1 MAEAPAIDLS
11 RIAKELNLQTSQVE
25 NVTRLLDEGNTVPFI
40 TRYRKEVTGD
50 LNEDAIRLIRE
61 RVYSQRQLVEKAST
75 ILRLIDAQGKL
86 TSKLRKAILSADSLK
101 RLDDLYLPFRPKR
114 RSRAETARQRGLEPL
129 ADKIWNG
136 DESVGNPETAA
147 AEFVDPAKEL
157 VDTAAVLQGVNDLI
171 AERIGD
177 SAEARELARR
187 NGWKTG
193 RLVVKTVK
201 VKGQPDL
208 DAKEFENY
216 DKYAESVAR
225 IPPHRIM
232 AINRGEKSKA
242 LRIRFEWDN
251 DSAENQIG
259 AHFNVDFHRYQA
271 VIKAGLVDAVDRIIQ
286 PGIDREIR
294 RELTEKAESHAASV
308 FAQNLKSL
316 LMQPPLRGRRVVA
329 IDPGLRSGC
338 KLAALDEYG
347 KLCGTDLFYV
357 TGSADR
363 KTAAKQKVAEFVKEH
378 NCQLIAI
385 GNGTACRE
393 TEELVAET
401 ISEGLTDTKYIVVNE
416 AGASVYSTSTVAQ
429 EEFPDY
435 DATVRGTISI
445 GRRIQDPLSEL
456 VKIDPRHIGVGMY
469 QHDVNPKKLQE
480 SLDQV
485 IESCVNS
492 VGVNLNTASSSLLS
506 YVSGL
511 NQLMARRV
519 VEHRQKNGEF
529 TKREQLLDVPGVG
542 KATFTQAAGFLKI
555 PGGEQPLDET
565 WIHPESYDV
574 TDRLLNRMS
583 ISPSELLTEKSAGD
597 AFQDKLKSIGRSELA
612 TELAVGTST
621 LNDIVDSLL
630 RPGEDPRTE
639 LPGPIFREG
648 ILKLDDLTPG
658 MELTGTV
665 LNVVDFG
672 AFVDIGLKNS
682 GLIHISR
689 MSNGYVSSPHDVLSV
704 GDVVT
709 VWVDSIDTERKR
721 VSLSKIKPGSE
732 ATKAERSPRPKSKP
746 QSAKPQ
752 SSKPPASKP
761 QSRKPQQKTNQNKA
775 VPPANKQTKSATP
788 ASSETPPSGNRK
800 HQSGPHSK
808 PHSKK
813 PKKTVPPPKLSKDVE
828 EGRKPMR
835 GFDELNALWKK
846 RPDK

>member
-1 MAEAPAIDLS
+1 MADAPTIDLS
-11 RIAKELNLQTSQVE
+11 RIAKELNLQTKQVE

-50 LNEDAIRLIRE
+50 LNEDAIRQIRE
-61 RVYSQRQLVEKAST
+61 LVHSQRQLVERANT
-75 ILRLIDAQGKL
+75 ILRLIEAQGKL
-86 TSKLRKAILSADSLK
+86 TPKLRKAIQSADSLK

-114 RSRAETARQRGLEPL
+114 KSRAETARQRGLEPL
-129 ADKIWNG
+129 ADRIWNG
-136 DESVGNPETAA
+136 DESIGNPESAA
-147 AEFVDPAKEL
+147 AEFVDPTKEL
-157 VDTAAVLQGVNDLI
+157 EDTTAVLKGVNDLI

-193 RLVVKTVK
+193 RLVVKATK
-201 VKGQPDL
+201 ATKTNKGQTESE
-208 DAKEFENY
+208 AKEFQNY
-216 DKYAESVAR
+216 DDYTESVAR
-225 IPPHRIM
+225 IPPHRVM

-242 LRIRFEWDN
+242 LRVRFEWN
-251 DSAENQIG
+251 DETVAHQLQR
-259 AHFNVDFHRYQA
+259 HFNVDSHRYAPIIQ
-271 VIKAGLVDAVDRIIQ
+271 AGLVDALERIIQ

-294 RELTEKAESHAASV
+294 RELADKSESHAVSV

-363 KTAAKQKVAEFVKEH
+363 KVAAKQKVAAFVKEH

-401 ISEGLTDTKYIVVNE
+401 ISEELSDTKYIVVNE

-469 QHDVNPKKLQE
+469 QHDVNPRKLQE

-519 VEHRQKNGEF
+519 VEHRRKNGEF
-529 TKREQLLDVPGVG
+529 TAREQLLDITGIG

-555 PGGEQPLDET
+555 PGGEQPLDAT
-565 WIHPESYDV
+565 WIHPESYDA
-574 TDRLLNRMS
+574 TERLLKRVS
-583 ISPSELLTEKSAGD
+583 LSPADLLTKATETKS
-597 AFQDKLKSIGRSELA
+597 FQEQLTSIGRSELA
-612 TELAVGTST
+612 TELSVGLST
-621 LNDIVDSLL
+621 LNDIVNSLL

-648 ILKLDDLTPG
+648 ILKLNDLTAG

-689 MSNGYVSSPHDVLSV
+689 LSNGYVSSPHDVLSV

-709 VWVDSIDTERKR
+709 VWVDAVDTERKR
-721 VSLSKIKPGSE
+721 VSLSKIKPGSDVP
-732 ATKAERSPRPKSKP
+732 KAERTSPAKPKSATKPTSTKTSDSQTSGSQTPQNLNAKKTRQNSASGPHKKPHRGKSKP
-746 QSAKPQ
+746 APLK
-752 SSKPPASKP
+752 
-761 QSRKPQQKTNQNKA
+761 
-775 VPPANKQTKSATP
+775 
-788 ASSETPPSGNRK
+788 
-800 HQSGPHSK
+800 
-808 PHSKK
+808 
-813 PKKTVPPPKLSKDVE
+813 KLSKDVE
-828 EGRKPMR
+828 EGRAPMR

-846 RPDK
+846 KPSD